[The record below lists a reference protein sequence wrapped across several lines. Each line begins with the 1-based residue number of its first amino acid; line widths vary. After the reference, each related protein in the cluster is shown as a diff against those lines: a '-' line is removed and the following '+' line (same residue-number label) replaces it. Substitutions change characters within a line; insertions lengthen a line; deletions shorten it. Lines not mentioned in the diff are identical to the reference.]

1 MSSLMTVQKCKT
13 IFLKKKNT
21 ENNSLYNNLDTNR
34 LLR

>member
-13 IFLKKKNT
+13 IFLKKNT